1 MNVAPTVSIL
11 LAKIAARFRRA
22 ARILIQRFGI
32 MPVPPVCDNLVSW
45 SADRGYKTLRIHGPF
60 VLDFPLP
67 ECVARRP
74 RLKALFQVITGLGYP
89 SQHLVV
95 LPAATLKRN
104 RHLIV
109 FDKNC

>member
-1 MNVAPTVSIL
+1 VNVAPTVSIL

-45 SADRGYKTLRIHGPF
+45 FGGPGLQDVANPRSF

-74 RLKALFQVITGLGYP
+74 RLKALFQVVTGLGYP
-89 SQHLVV
+89 S
-95 LPAATLKRN
+95 
-104 RHLIV
+104 
-109 FDKNC
+109 